1 MTEDELAE
9 SVSALCGDAG
19 SGRGLWREVVDD
31 PLVIPVSVAMAE

>member
-9 SVSALCGDAG
+9 SVSSLCGDTG

-31 PLVIPVSVAMAE
+31 LLVISVSVTMAE

>member
-31 PLVIPVSVAMAE
+31 LLVIAISVAVAK